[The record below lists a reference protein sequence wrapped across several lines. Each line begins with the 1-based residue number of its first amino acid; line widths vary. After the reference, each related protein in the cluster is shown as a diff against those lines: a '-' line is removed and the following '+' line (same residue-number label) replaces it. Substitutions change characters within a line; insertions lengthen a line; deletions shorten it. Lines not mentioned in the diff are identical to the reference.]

1 MTVDPAIGHHHY
13 CGFSSYNK
21 AVWGIRFKLTPFFCQ
36 VSTCFQV
43 LCPKL
48 ILFLLKRTISHRA
61 LFKSYHPLPKHTQM
75 EQSLHQ
81 EWSKLFTRQKLWANG
96 SVRHSPFHERASSS
110 WLFAFCFFRHWNT
123 PPVVSYLLHTY
134 NSKFTS
140 WYSTAW
146 KLTSDSQDKILILPI
161 NVFGSS
167 QWALAS
173 SK

>member
-81 EWSKLFTRQKLWANG
+81 EWSKLFIRQKLWANG

-123 PPVVSYLLHTY
+123 PPIVSYCYIHTIPNLLPDTALLE
-134 NSKFTS
+134 S
-140 WYSTAW
+140 W
-146 KLTSDSQDKILILPI
+146 LLIHKTRFWFYQLM
-161 NVFGSS
+161 S
-167 QWALAS
+167 LAAHNEH
-173 SK
+173 